1 MRQKAYI
8 SGKNGARGQGGHIIG
23 CDVSVSLVTVGTIL
37 SSLPQRVSER
47 IAQIPTSPV
56 T

>member
-1 MRQKAYI
+1 MR
-8 SGKNGARGQGGHIIG
+8 GRGGHIIG
-23 CDVSVSLVTVGTIL
+23 CDVSVSLVTAGSIL

-47 IAQIPTSPV
+47 TAQIPASPV